1 MHRDFKIRA
10 SIYQR
15 IGFEVAYVI
24 WILAYHLPPSS
35 PLFINNTPLTSP
47 YKQPNPPKKRQN
59 KERERDK
66 KETKEEIAMMASK
79 GKGGPIVPFLLGA
92 AAATV
97 FLVFIFSDQKAR
109 QPLEA
114 SPFKTKHQ
122 FAAPLDSPK
131 FEIKI
136 NKTSIQTGNRV
147 PKKQSHANQVGA
159 ISLFFFLY

>member
-1 MHRDFKIRA
+1 
-10 SIYQR
+10 
-15 IGFEVAYVI
+15 
-24 WILAYHLPPSS
+24 
-35 PLFINNTPLTSP
+35 
-47 YKQPNPPKKRQN
+47 
-59 KERERDK
+59 
-66 KETKEEIAMMASK
+66 MMASK

-122 FAAPLDSPK
+122 FAAPLDSPN

-159 ISLFFFLY
+159 ISFFLFSYISFHFELL